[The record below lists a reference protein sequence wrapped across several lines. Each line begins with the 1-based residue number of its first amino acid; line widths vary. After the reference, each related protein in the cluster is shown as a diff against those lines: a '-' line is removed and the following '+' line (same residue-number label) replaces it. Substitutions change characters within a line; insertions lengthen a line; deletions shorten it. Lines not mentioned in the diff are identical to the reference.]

1 MKYSIITP
9 VYNRADCVARC
20 LDSVIRNLQWGIDLE
35 HIVVD
40 DGSHDD
46 SPKIVQE
53 YADKYS
59 HIKFIPFPKNRG
71 TNAARN
77 AAIAAAKGDYCIIL
91 DSDDYFVDEAIRLV
105 NESVSTTKFLH
116 YYFVPDDMA
125 EAHQQWDILRGKES
139 AIVTYEDLLFGKV
152 DGDFIHVVSTAI
164 MKKYPFDEELRINE
178 AVFFQRMHKEEGK
191 LLYCNKIITIRE
203 RGRND
208 SVSLTCS
215 RADRKALERSIKASQ
230 YWVDWFGED
239 MLDCQEGRYG
249 LYKLHKKIFDYSL
262 ILSNYKSAGNALN
275 VINKN
280 SLGSLP
286 HYLTLIYKF
295 RLGWLYR
302 LVGNLYVRLRKR

>member
-20 LDSVIRNLQWGIDLE
+20 LDSVIRNLQWGIDIE

-40 DGSHDD
+40 DGSQDD
-46 SPKIVQE
+46 SPNIVRE
-53 YADKYS
+53 YAEQCS
-59 HIKFIPFPKNRG
+59 HIRFIPFPQNRG

-77 AAIAAAKGDYCIIL
+77 AAISAATGDYCIIL
-91 DSDDYFVDEAIRLV
+91 DSDDYFVDDAIKQINIV
-105 NESVSTTKFLH
+105 VTKQSYLH
-116 YYFVPDDMA
+116 YFFMPDDMVDI
-125 EAHQQWDILRGKES
+125 HQQCPILKGKHITE
-139 AIVTYEDLLFGKV
+139 ITYEDLLFGRV
-152 DGDFIHVVSTAI
+152 DGDFIHVFSTKIA
-164 MKKYPFDEELRINE
+164 KKYPFDENLRINE

-239 MLDCQEGRYG
+239 MLVCHEGRNG
-249 LYKLHKKIFDYSL
+249 LYKLLKRIFDYSL
-262 ILSNYKSAGNALN
+262 ILSNYEYAENALN
-275 VINKN
+275 EINKN

-286 HYLTLIYKF
+286 HYLTLIYKL

-302 LVGNLYVRLRKR
+302 LAGNLYVKLRNR